1 MQPAHAAAAVA
12 ALKAEGFRV
21 WEPPSEA
28 DVAHERKPGRAQSRS
43 RPRDRCCQTVS
54 HRLAPSTPAAARGR
68 TRELD
73 TPSPFDRHG
82 DGASAYL
89 GDTRCWQLLAFHPV
103 YILRS
108 IAHAPPEFPKPKVYK
123 HGVPLV
129 LASSPRYTAKEF
141 LGC

>member
-1 MQPAHAAAAVA
+1 MSKCQFPDPATGCQIWSVQNARD
-12 ALKAEGFRV
+12 LR
-21 WEPPSEA
+21 A
-28 DVAHERKPGRAQSRS
+28 DVGWGTESTHA
-43 RPRDRCCQTVS
+43 VS
-54 HRLAPSTPAAARGR
+54 VA
-68 TRELD
+68 
-73 TPSPFDRHG
+73 FDRHG
-82 DGASAYL
+82 DGASADL